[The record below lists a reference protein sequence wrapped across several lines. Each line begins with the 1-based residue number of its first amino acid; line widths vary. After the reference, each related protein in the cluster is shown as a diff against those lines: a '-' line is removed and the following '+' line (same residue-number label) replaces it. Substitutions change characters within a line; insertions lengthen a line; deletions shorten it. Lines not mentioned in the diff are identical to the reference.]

1 MPSPASSEP
10 TLSPTNLTAQL
21 EGDARGGVAQE
32 PFGRALR
39 RFVVDSEGAGGFVDN
54 SLTTSKYTAWNFVP
68 KNVWE
73 QFHRVANVYFLC
85 IAGLQVSGYITP
97 ALDLS
102 PTHKLATLAP
112 LTVMVS
118 ITMIKEAIED
128 IARHREDG
136 QVSAQPATVMLGR
149 RQKRVVKW
157 CDVKVGQVLE
167 VRPA

>member
-1 MPSPASSEP
+1 MLASGCHQVSVKRF
-10 TLSPTNLTAQL
+10 NLCQALGFQIL
-21 EGDARGGVAQE
+21 EHRWSVVGVVCTRTVNQ
-32 PFGRALR
+32 
-39 RFVVDSEGAGGFVDN
+39 
-54 SLTTSKYTAWNFVP
+54 
-68 KNVWE
+68 
-73 QFHRVANVYFLC
+73 NVYFLC

-136 QVSAQPATVMLGR
+136 QVSTQPATVMLGR

-157 CDVKVGQVLE
+157 RDVKVGQVLE